1 MPLLSSETIISL
13 FMNVMTIMSGKV
25 CLDSQIA
32 QMSLDGKVV
41 AEYDNIRDAAKETGI
56 PYSGIYACVNGK
68 TKKSNGFVWKKIEK

>member
-1 MPLLSSETIISL
+1 M
-13 FMNVMTIMSGKV
+13 VGKV

-41 AEYDNIRDAAKETGI
+41 AGYDYIRYAAKITGI
-56 PYSGIYACVNGK
+56 PYNGIYACVNGR